1 MSKLKILIS
10 GTSIAGPSTAY
21 WLSLAG
27 HNITLIER
35 FPSLRTGGQA
45 IDIRTFGVTIMR
57 RVPGLEARIRTHR
70 VREEGIC
77 IVDANGASYGEMR
90 ASGDPERQGL
100 VSEYEVLRGDLSR
113 VLVELTRGKGK
124 GKEKDGKEE
133 GNEVKYIFNEQ
144 IAGMEQLGSGVK
156 VAFKNGMPEH
166 TYDLVIACDGAMSRT
181 RALAFDCDVRDNVVP
196 SGSWAAYFSLPSLPA
211 PSATLG
217 VGHSA
222 PGGRSVSI
230 GSDPATGG
238 SRVMLM
244 CVNQTRDELE
254 AFRAALAASTLS
266 EYLESKF
273 ADVGW
278 VCPRILEL
286 LPQAQDLYASE
297 IVQVKPPALYRGRVV
312 LVGDAGY
319 AAGPTGGGTSLA
331 LAGGYFLAGEL
342 AAHPGDIE
350 AALKGYEEQMRPLI
364 TEMQKIPPLVGTFMA
379 PRTRWGIVVRNWLF
393 WVVVKSGIVGWVER
407 WLAPAFGSSEE
418 YKVKEYMWAKNGR

>member
-27 HNITLIER
+27 HNTTLIER

-57 RVPGLEARIRTHR
+57 RIPGLEARIRAHR
-70 VREEGIC
+70 VREEGVC

-90 ASGDPERQGL
+90 ASGDPQRQGL

-113 VLVELTRGKGK
+113 VLVELTRGK
-124 GKEKDGKEE
+124 E
-133 GNEVKYIFNEQ
+133 GGGVKYVFNEQ
-144 IAGMEQLGSGVK
+144 IAAIDQLGNGVK
-156 VAFKNGMPEH
+156 VAFKNGMPEQ

-181 RALAFDCDVRDNVVP
+181 RALAFESDVREHVVP
-196 SGSWAAYFSLPSLPA
+196 SGSWAAYFSLPSLAA

-254 AFRAALAASTLS
+254 AFRTALAASTLS
-266 EYLESKF
+266 EYLDSKF

-278 VCPRILEL
+278 MCLRVLEL

-297 IVQVKPPALYRGRVV
+297 IVQVKPPSLYRGRVV

-342 AAHPGDIE
+342 AEHPGDIE

-379 PRTRWGIVVRNWLF
+379 PQTRWGIVVRNWLF
-393 WVVVKSGIVGWVER
+393 WTVVKSGVVEWVER

-418 YKVKEYMWAKNGR
+418 YKVKEYTWGKN